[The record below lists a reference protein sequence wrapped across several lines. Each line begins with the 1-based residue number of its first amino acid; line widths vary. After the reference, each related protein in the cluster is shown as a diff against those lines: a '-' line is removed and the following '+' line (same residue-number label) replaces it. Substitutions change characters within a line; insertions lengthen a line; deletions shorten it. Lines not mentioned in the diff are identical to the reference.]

1 MQKLPILCW
10 IQRHFFF
17 ILINL
22 FISLCDKAV
31 LLYPVKMYFAVC
43 SGGRAML
50 EVTFKTNY
58 LLDINASNQAFMLSN
73 YFVFFGH
80 ISAIT
85 VSA

>member
-10 IQRHFFF
+10 IQRHFF

-50 EVTFKTNY
+50 EVKF
-58 LLDINASNQAFMLSN
+58 
-73 YFVFFGH
+73 
-80 ISAIT
+80 
-85 VSA
+85 

>member
-10 IQRHFFF
+10 IQGHFF

-22 FISLCDKAV
+22 FIYVCDKAV

-50 EVTFKTNY
+50 EVKF
-58 LLDINASNQAFMLSN
+58 
-73 YFVFFGH
+73 
-80 ISAIT
+80 
-85 VSA
+85 